1 MVDPMTFVVCFLGA
15 LVILGAAGIHVAVI
29 MFVIAGATALLT
41 LGPAVVM
48 NIGNLA
54 WATQNDF
61 ILVSVPLFILLG
73 ELLLRAG
80 LSERMYAALATW
92 TNKVPGGLLH
102 TNIVSC
108 GLFAATSGSSIATA
122 ATIGTVALPA
132 FREREYDERIVLG
145 SLAAGGTLGI
155 LIPPSINM
163 IVYGAMTDTSIGRLF
178 AAGVIPGL
186 ILVSLFMLTI
196 AGLALWRPAIAG
208 KGEKSVGW
216 ATRLAML
223 VDLVPLIVVGFI
235 VMGSI
240 YAGWAT
246 ATEAA
251 GLGVVAALVIVWFYG
266 RLSIRMLNDAV
277 RSTIRTT
284 GVVLLIVV
292 AAFFLNF
299 VISLLGVPQAIAS
312 WIRDMGI
319 SPLETILV
327 LVLLYLVLGCF
338 LETLSMMVTTIP
350 VVTPLVVSLGFDPV
364 WFGIFLVVMAE
375 LSLITPPV
383 GMNLYVVHGIRGPG
397 RDITEVMVGAAPFV
411 VTMLLLTGMLIAW
424 PQLALWLP
432 DRLYQ

>member
-1 MVDPMTFVVCFLGA
+1 MTFVVCFLGA
-15 LVILGAAGIHVAVI
+15 LIILGAAGIHVAVI

-196 AGLALWRPAIAG
+196 VGLALWRPAIAG

-251 GLGVVAALVIVWFYG
+251 GLGVVAALVIVGFYG

-397 RDITEVMVGAAPFV
+397 RDITEVMVGAVPFV